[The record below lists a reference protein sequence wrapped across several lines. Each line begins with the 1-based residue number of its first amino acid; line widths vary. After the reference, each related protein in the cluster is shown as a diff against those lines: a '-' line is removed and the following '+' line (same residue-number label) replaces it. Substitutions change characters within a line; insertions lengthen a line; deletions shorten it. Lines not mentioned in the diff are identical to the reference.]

1 MASNESMLSPNVEL
15 NQEDSMKD
23 RISRRSVLNTVVPAA
38 LVGFAFPLRAKA
50 AVADQPHMQ
59 AALDAL
65 RLAKREL
72 EQADADKGGHRVK
85 AVRLVNDAINEV
97 ERGIAFDR
105 RH

>member
-1 MASNESMLSPNVEL
+1 
-15 NQEDSMKD
+15 MKTQ
-23 RISRRSVLNTVVPAA
+23 ISRRSVLSTIVPAA
-38 LVGFAFPLRAKA
+38 LVGFAFPRTASA
-50 AVADQPHMQ
+50 ADQPHMQ

-72 EQADADKGGHRVK
+72 EQATTDKGGHR
-85 AVRLVNDAINEV
+85 ARAMGLVNQAINQV

>member
-1 MASNESMLSPNVEL
+1 
-15 NQEDSMKD
+15 MKT
-23 RISRRSVLNTVVPAA
+23 RITRRTVLNTIVPAA
-38 LVGFAFPLRAKA
+38 LVGFAFPRSAKA
-50 AVADQPHMQ
+50 ADQPHMQ

-72 EQADADKGGHRVK
+72 EQATTDKGGHR
-85 AVRLVNDAINEV
+85 ARAIGHVNQAIDQV

>member
-1 MASNESMLSPNVEL
+1 
-15 NQEDSMKD
+15 MKD
-23 RISRRSVLNTVVPAA
+23 RISRRSVLNTIMPAA

-50 AVADQPHMQ
+50 TVVDQPHMQ

-72 EQADADKGGHRVK
+72 EQATTDKGGHR
-85 AVRLVNDAINEV
+85 ARAMGLVNQAIAQV
-97 ERGIAFDR
+97 EKGIEFDR

>member
-1 MASNESMLSPNVEL
+1 
-15 NQEDSMKD
+15 MKD
-23 RISRRSVLNTVVPAA
+23 RISRRSVLNTIMPAA

-72 EQADADKGGHRVK
+72 EQATTDKGGHR
-85 AVRLVNDAINEV
+85 ARAMGLVNQAIVQV
-97 ERGIAFDR
+97 EKGVEFDR

>member
-1 MASNESMLSPNVEL
+1 
-15 NQEDSMKD
+15 MKD
-23 RISRRSVLNTVVPAA
+23 QISRRSVLNTIMPAA

-72 EQADADKGGHRVK
+72 EQATTDKGGHR
-85 AVRLVNDAINEV
+85 ARAIGLVDQAIAQV
-97 ERGIAFDR
+97 EKGIEFDR

>member
-1 MASNESMLSPNVEL
+1 
-15 NQEDSMKD
+15 MKS
-23 RISRRSVLNTVVPAA
+23 RISRRSVLNTIMPVA

-65 RLAKREL
+65 RLARREL
-72 EQADADKGGHRVK
+72 DQATSDKGGHRTK
-85 AVRLVNDAINEV
+85 AIGLVNDAINQV
-97 ERGIAFDR
+97 EKGIQFDR

>member
-1 MASNESMLSPNVEL
+1 MASNESVLSPNVEL
-15 NQEDSMKD
+15 NQEDSMKS
-23 RISRRSVLNTVVPAA
+23 RINRRTVLNTIVPAA

-65 RLAKREL
+65 RLARREL
-72 EQADADKGGHRVK
+72 DQATADKGGHRAK
-85 AVRLVNDAINEV
+85 AIGLVNDAINQV
-97 ERGIAFDR
+97 EKGIQFDR

>member
-1 MASNESMLSPNVEL
+1 VLSPNVEL

-23 RISRRSVLNTVVPAA
+23 QISRRSVLNTIMPAA

-65 RLAKREL
+65 KLARREL
-72 EQADADKGGHRVK
+72 DQADSDKGGHRVK
-85 AVRLVNDAINEV
+85 AISLVNDAINQV
-97 ERGIAFDR
+97 EKGIQFDR
-105 RH
+105 KH

>member
-1 MASNESMLSPNVEL
+1 
-15 NQEDSMKD
+15 MKD
-23 RISRRSVLNTVVPAA
+23 RISRRSVLNTIMPAA

-65 RLAKREL
+65 RVAKREL
-72 EQADADKGGHRVK
+72 EQATTDKGGHR
-85 AVRLVNDAINEV
+85 ARAMGLVNQAIAQV
-97 ERGIAFDR
+97 EKGIEFDR